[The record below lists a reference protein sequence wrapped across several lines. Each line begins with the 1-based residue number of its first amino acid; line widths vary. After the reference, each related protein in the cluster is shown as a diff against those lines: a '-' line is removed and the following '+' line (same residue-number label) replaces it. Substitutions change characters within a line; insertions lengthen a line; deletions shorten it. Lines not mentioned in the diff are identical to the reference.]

1 MGKTLAREIYKKMRI
16 GNRYTTSELF
26 DLIGEDTYYKHIP
39 VELQGKD
46 VRKIISAEM
55 WKVVKAGYATTCTE
69 QEELELVR
77 GIRFGSRRHVPLQTY
92 TFRYWTRTK

>member
-1 MGKTLAREIYKKMRI
+1 MEKTLARAIYKQMEVGRPYAT
-16 GNRYTTSELF
+16 RELC
-26 DLIGEDTYYKHIP
+26 DLLDDDYYKYIP

-69 QEELELVR
+69 REEYEVVR
-77 GIRFGSRRHVPLQTY
+77 GLRFGSKKHGPVLQY
-92 TFRYWTRTK
+92 TCRYWTRTK